1 LVKKGSSAIVVSKK
15 RSDIMEKNKLELP
28 VKDIYEDR
36 IPISKCKKILN
47 NDGHAYTDEETLLIR
62 DFLYSLAIVDYY
74 VNEQRIKKEA
84 ELNELKT
91 IDYDEPKESNTIF
104 PSEYRRA
111 S

>member
-1 LVKKGSSAIVVSKK
+1 MTK
-15 RSDIMEKNKLELP
+15 KLELP

-36 IPISKCKKILN
+36 IPVAKCKKILN
-47 NDGHAYTDEETLLIR
+47 GDGHTYTDEEALLIR
-62 DFLYSLAIVDYY
+62 NFLYSLAVVDYY
-74 VNEQRIKKEA
+74 VNEQRAKKEA

-91 IDYDEPKESNTIF
+91 TNYDDTEEGYSIL